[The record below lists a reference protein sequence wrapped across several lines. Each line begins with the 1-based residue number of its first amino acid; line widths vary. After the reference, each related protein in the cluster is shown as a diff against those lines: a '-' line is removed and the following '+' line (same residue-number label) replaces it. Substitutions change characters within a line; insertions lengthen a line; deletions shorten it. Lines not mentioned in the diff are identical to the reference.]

1 MRAFFKLQ
9 LKLFYRQI
17 SYYISASVIS
27 IINIVIAF
35 SMYISL
41 KVADQSGKFAQST
54 EASSM
59 YRSFMVVFGTISA
72 FMTSA
77 FAMQSLFYKYKE
89 EGLFYVMQSKPITK
103 KEIFTATILAGIII
117 LASQIG
123 INSIGYFIGTF
134 FIPALSL
141 KHKFLSWLVF
151 FGASFL
157 ISLVSMGIGAIG
169 HNFVQ
174 SKSYQFVA
182 GWIPG
187 LFVLISF
194 FISIPGRTKANLVQP
209 IALAKNTYI
218 VKQKKSD
225 EEDLKNIK
233 FIANPLNVNKF
244 SFLVDNTFTQKE
256 DFRTAI
262 KNTRKS
268 LYHKIYWMDLSAYF
282 GAISFTVNRGD
293 GNTNEFMYSR
303 DYEYNEEKFQSD
315 LKEGKYVFKIVDD
328 ILNSTEQKVNYF
340 AMVYS
345 PVIISNISKK
355 VKSEDSTIEQW
366 ADVFKETNKNAIT
379 EKREKGFLDLR
390 NNLLQQLDNLYETKN
405 GVFDNT
411 IPVLS
416 LGTFPLLYQAIGN
429 DVDVFEIIKNYTID
443 RVEFLQ
449 EEYSKENLKKLTQ
462 KEINNLKENPIFT
475 NFVLKYNLIKQ
486 TSMTYL
492 FLKLIKDKSS
502 SVLHNFNA
510 DALKSQLKTLNSFTG
525 LKIVSLDPNT
535 ILEYSTE
542 PAIKWH
548 IAIAV
553 LILLSTFL
561 SIIGEIIYVKKN
573 N

>member
-1 MRAFFKLQ
+1 MKAFFKIQ

-17 SYYISASVIS
+17 SYYISAIVLSL
-27 IINIVIAF
+27 INVVIAF
-35 SMYISL
+35 SLYISL
-41 KVADQSGKFAQST
+41 KVADPSGKFVQST

-59 YRSFMVVFGTISA
+59 YRSFMVVFGTVSG

-77 FAMQSLFYKYKE
+77 FAMQNLFYKYKE

-103 KEIFTATILAGIII
+103 REIFVATIFAGIIV

-134 FIPALSL
+134 FIPALPL

-151 FGASFL
+151 FAASFL
-157 ISLVSMGIGAIG
+157 ISLVSMSIGAIG
-169 HNFVQ
+169 NNFVQ
-174 SKSYQFVA
+174 AKSYQFVA

-187 LFVLISF
+187 IFVLISF
-194 FISIPGRTKANLVQP
+194 FISTPGRTKANLVQP
-209 IALAKNTYI
+209 IAVAKNAYI

-244 SFLVDNTFTQKE
+244 SFLIDNTFSQKE
-256 DFRTAI
+256 DFRTTI
-262 KNTRKS
+262 DKTRRNF
-268 LYHKIYWMDLSAYF
+268 YHKVFWMDLSSYF
-282 GAISFTVNRGD
+282 SAITFTVNRRD
-293 GNTNEFMYSR
+293 GITNEFMYTK
-303 DYEYNEEKFQSD
+303 DFIYNEEKFQSD
-315 LKEGKYVFKIVDD
+315 LKEGKFVFKIVDD
-328 ILNSTEQKVNYF
+328 TLNSTQQKVNYF

-345 PVIISNISKK
+345 PVIVSNISKK
-355 VKSEDSTIEQW
+355 VKSADSTIEQW
-366 ADVFKETNKNAIT
+366 ADVFKETNKNAVT

-390 NNLLQQLDNLYETKN
+390 NNLIQQLDNLYETKN
-405 GVFDNT
+405 GVFDNV

-429 DVDVFEIIKNYTID
+429 DKDVFEIIKNYTID
-443 RVEFLQ
+443 RVEFTQ

-462 KEINNLKENPIFT
+462 KEINSLKENPIFT

-486 TSMTYL
+486 TTMTYL
-492 FLKLIKDKSS
+492 FLKLIKDKSA

-525 LKIVSLDPNT
+525 LKIVSLDRDT

-542 PAIKWH
+542 PAIKWYSAI
-548 IAIAV
+548 IA
-553 LILLSTFL
+553 LILLAAFL
-561 SIIGEIIYVKKN
+561 SIIGGIIYVKKN